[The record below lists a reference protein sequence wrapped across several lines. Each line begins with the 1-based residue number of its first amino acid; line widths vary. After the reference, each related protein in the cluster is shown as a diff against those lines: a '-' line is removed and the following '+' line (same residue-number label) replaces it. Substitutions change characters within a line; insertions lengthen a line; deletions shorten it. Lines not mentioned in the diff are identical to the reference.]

1 MLDCG
6 SAIFKRYVEP
16 FFGGGAVLFSLFN
29 CTPFLRWVG
38 GKRKIANDVVSALGT
53 SKFDYHL
60 ANDLNEDLISAYKE
74 VSTSQFEVTDWLR
87 RQPRTAEHFYTIR
100 DNKIGLSKGKR
111 AIYLNLFGH
120 GGLWR
125 VNSDGIYNVPPQKD
139 RLENLNLDRICEQI
153 EKASVV
159 LSSVVLQNRN
169 ALEVINDC
177 IYGDFVYCDPPYLPD
192 STSQF
197 VNYTAKE
204 QSALEFHNQ
213 LADVIISASMR
224 GVKLVLSN
232 SPSAVSIY
240 RKKLQHV
247 PNVRYDLQIKSS
259 SRSIG
264 VGKGAL
270 AKQDEVLLKI
280 YSTDFHKED

>member
-74 VSTSQFEVTDWLR
+74 VSTSRFEVTDWLR

-100 DNKIGLSKGKR
+100 DNKFGLSKGKR

-159 LSSVVLQNRN
+159 LSSVVLQNRS
-169 ALEVINDC
+169 ALEVITDC
-177 IYGDFVYCDPPYLPD
+177 GYGDFVYCDPPYLPD

-213 LADVIISASMR
+213 LADVIISAAMR
-224 GVKLVLSN
+224 GVKVVLSN

-240 RKKLQHV
+240 SKKLQHV
-247 PNVRYDLQIKSS
+247 PNVRYDLQMKSS
-259 SRSIG
+259 VRSIG

-270 AKQDEVLLKI
+270 AKQDEILLKI
-280 YSTDFHKED
+280 YSTDFHRED

>member
-1 MLDCG
+1 MLDCVKPV
-6 SAIFKRYVEP
+6 SKRYVEP

-38 GKRKIANDVVSALGT
+38 GKRKIADDVISALGT
-53 SKFDYHL
+53 SEFDYYL

-74 VSTSQFEVTDWLR
+74 VRAHCLEVTDWLR
-87 RQPRTAEHFYTIR
+87 RQPRTAEHFYKVR
-100 DNKIGLSKGKR
+100 DNKFGLSKGKR

-159 LSSVVLQNRN
+159 LLSVVLQNRN

-177 IYGDFVYCDPPYLPD
+177 VYGDFVYCDPPYLPD

-204 QSALEFHNQ
+204 QSALEFHSQ
-213 LADVIISASMR
+213 LADSIIAASIR
-224 GVKLVLSN
+224 GVKVVLSN

-240 RKKLQHV
+240 TRKLYHV
-247 PNVRYDLQIKSS
+247 PYVKYDLQMRSS

-264 VGKGAL
+264 VGKGAV

-280 YSTDFHKED
+280 YSTDFHKEG